1 MSRQPSR
8 VRVPGA
14 APATVQTIAIPL
26 MPFDSW
32 QVYVPNWAEWA
43 TSGMIVAYGFLVMSL
58 SYRYLP
64 VFPQEKM
71 LNK

>member
-1 MSRQPSR
+1 
-8 VRVPGA
+8 
-14 APATVQTIAIPL
+14 

-32 QVYVPNWAEWA
+32 QFYYPNWAEWA

-64 VFPQEKM
+64 VFPQERA